1 MTFFNTF
8 RKVQKQFV
16 GPIAFA
22 GLLCAGVAPVS
33 ARDFYS
39 YTAKIECGNQGWIL
53 QAAQAPGVANPKARL
68 ISQGNAVEGAYNDD
82 SKTYVFKSSAYGYQV
97 MLQDDGSANLT
108 ILDRT
113 GSIVEEE
120 ECTYGQ

>member
-16 GPIAFA
+16 GSIAFA

-39 YTAKIECGNQGWIL
+39 YTAKIQCGNQGWIL
-53 QAAQAPGVANPKARL
+53 QANQAPGVTNPKARL
-68 ISQGNAVEGAYNDD
+68 ISQGNAVDGVYNAGDQTYIFESTAYE
-82 SKTYVFKSSAYGYQV
+82 YQV
-97 MLQDDGSANLT
+97 NLQNDGTAKLNIVDKQGT
-108 ILDRT
+108 
-113 GSIVEEE
+113 IVEEE
-120 ECTYGQ
+120 ECTYSQ